1 MSAPAHQLPPAAV
14 ASITSS
20 DGAASPESSD
30 AFVRYAGIAGL
41 LVPILAIA
49 INVVLLAPP
58 PDPPSGLNAPIAE
71 VAAYVAAKGDMI
83 ALGHGLRY
91 VAQILGLIFAV
102 GLYRLVQGP
111 RDGAHR
117 AWAMVGLLAA
127 FWVPALAVVAQ
138 SVEGVAVWQAQA
150 LAGQPQLALALLG
163 ISTFVWNSILVPFS
177 VLLLGFSLAGRG
189 SGTFP
194 HWLVVLGLLAAA
206 SGLLGGFVTASTAG
220 EGWAVPFIA
229 FAVLVQPWMI
239 VTGVMMFRNQA

>member
-1 MSAPAHQLPPAAV
+1 M
-14 ASITSS
+14 TSS
-20 DGAASPESSD
+20 DGAASLKGSD

-41 LVPILAIA
+41 LVPTLAIV

-58 PDPPSGLNAPIAE
+58 PDPPSDLNAPIAE

-102 GLYRLVQGP
+102 GLYRLVSGP

-117 AWAMVGLLAA
+117 AWAMVGLFAA
-127 FWVPALAVVAQ
+127 FWVPALAVMAQ

-150 LAGQPQLALALLG
+150 LAEQPQLGVALWG

-189 SGTFP
+189 SGAFP
-194 HWLVVLGLLAAA
+194 LWLVVLGLVASAA
-206 SGLLGGFVTASTAG
+206 GLLGGFVTASTAG

-239 VTGVMMFRNQA
+239 STGVLMIRNRT

>member
-1 MSAPAHQLPPAAV
+1 M
-14 ASITSS
+14 
-20 DGAASPESSD
+20 
-30 AFVRYAGIAGL
+30 AGL
-41 LVPILAIA
+41 LVPILAVV

-58 PDPPSGLNAPIAE
+58 PEPPSDLNTPIAE
-71 VAAYVAAKGDMI
+71 VVAYVAAKGDMI

-117 AWAMVGLLAA
+117 AWAMVGVLAA
-127 FWVPALAVVAQ
+127 FWVPPVGVVAQ
-138 SVEGVAVWQAQA
+138 SIEGVAVWQAQA
-150 LAGQPQLALALLG
+150 LAEQPQLALALWG

-177 VLLLGFSLAGRG
+177 VLILGFSLAGRG
-189 SGTFP
+189 SGTLP
-194 HWLVVLGLLAAA
+194 LWLVVLGLVASA

-239 VTGVMMFRNQA
+239 ITGVLMIRNKM